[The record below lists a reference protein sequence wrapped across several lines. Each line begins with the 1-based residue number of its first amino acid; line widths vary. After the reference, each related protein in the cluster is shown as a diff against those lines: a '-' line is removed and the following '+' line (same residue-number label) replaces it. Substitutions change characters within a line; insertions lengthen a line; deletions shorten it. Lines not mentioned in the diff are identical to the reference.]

1 MRVRSPTSF
10 SRSRLGLLASS
21 SSMVGT
27 AASAVA
33 GLAAQPAEEGA
44 HQKLRVQAIGLRPPV
59 LARYHNARGVDHM
72 GLDAV
77 VRSQRASQKPSGHR
91 RKRRRYMPRL
101 QNNRLE
107 ARLR

>member
-1 MRVRSPTSF
+1 
-10 SRSRLGLLASS
+10 
-21 SSMVGT
+21 
-27 AASAVA
+27 
-33 GLAAQPAEEGA
+33 
-44 HQKLRVQAIGLRPPV
+44 
-59 LARYHNARGVDHM
+59 M

>member
-1 MRVRSPTSF
+1 
-10 SRSRLGLLASS
+10 
-21 SSMVGT
+21 MVGT

-72 GLDAV
+72 GLDAIG
-77 VRSQRASQKPSGHR
+77 RSQRASQEPWVIAESAAVTCRASRTTVSKPASVS
-91 RKRRRYMPRL
+91 P
-101 QNNRLE
+101 
-107 ARLR
+107 A